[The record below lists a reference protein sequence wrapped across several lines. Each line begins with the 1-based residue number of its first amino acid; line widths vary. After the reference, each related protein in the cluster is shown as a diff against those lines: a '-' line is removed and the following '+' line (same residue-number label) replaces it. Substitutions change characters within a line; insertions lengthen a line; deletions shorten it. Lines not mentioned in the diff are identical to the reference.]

1 VPTNTEQIQEL
12 RTTVAGI
19 VVRVQTLSDLQRSL
33 EKLADEVKVHDRDI
47 AALKQ
52 SFAHFDKQMDRVIHQ
67 RFTIWVALASAVFG
81 SLLTF
86 GSQLLIRFL
95 TR

>member
-1 VPTNTEQIQEL
+1 VATNTEQIQDL
-12 RTTVAGI
+12 NKTVAGLQI
-19 VVRVQTLSDLQRSL
+19 RIQDLANLERRL
-33 EKLADEVKVHDRDI
+33 EKVADEAKTHDRDL

-52 SFAHFDKQMDRVIHQ
+52 SVTNLEKQVDRLIHQ
-67 RFTIWVALASAVFG
+67 RFTIWVALAAAVFG

-86 GSQLLIRFL
+86 GSQLLIRYL